1 MARFGLS
8 PYSNPVES
16 ALQSFGTGL
25 RDISLL
31 RDLTSGNKER
41 EEQQRRQL
49 TDLQITG
56 QQQRN
61 QEFSDEAPNR
71 ALERETKNKELHTK
85 IATQTYG
92 PGIDSAA
99 RKAKDSIPT
108 GQPPQFSADEIAGVL
123 GFADQHSHF
132 GGTKNEES
140 EHVQQAV
147 AANKVQQNLVQLA
160 PALAQHSQQSGQTM
174 HRIDNTVVPGFID
187 DVNAAFKN
195 SSVFDGKEVEALG
208 VDAATGEVTV
218 RVKGKDGPELLKDKD
233 GNIKKFS
240 VNDLQNMV
248 NKSASFGNLVLSSYA
263 QMHGND
269 DLMKEVEGKKKE
281 IADSHG
287 RLATMDEYAEWEG
300 KNPDATVAQKRTQ
313 IQKIGAKHGVSET
326 ALDKIAKEQ
335 IAEKKNP
342 RSGLAGKETIV
353 DGKRVYLD
361 DEGKPTDIVAAPKE
375 RPPVDPVT
383 GMIRQQHL
391 DDAKSKRLSKETSDM
406 DKKLA
411 GEYSSEALN
420 AIDSPDDKKKLDTK
434 NIDAVS
440 GYLPAEKKEELDKIR
455 TVASRLIEEDG
466 YTAERAV
473 REAKAAYKKRSEKS
487 KHEAFTHNQPGHL

>member
-1 MARFGLS
+1 M
-8 PYSNPVES
+8 
-16 ALQSFGTGL
+16 
-25 RDISLL
+25 
-31 RDLTSGNKER
+31 
-41 EEQQRRQL
+41 
-49 TDLQITG
+49 QI
-56 QQQRN
+56 
-61 QEFSDEAPNR
+61 
-71 ALERETKNKELHTK
+71 
-85 IATQTYG
+85 
-92 PGIDSAA
+92 
-99 RKAKDSIPT
+99 
-108 GQPPQFSADEIAGVL
+108 
-123 GFADQHSHF
+123 
-132 GGTKNEES
+132 
-140 EHVQQAV
+140 
-147 AANKVQQNLVQLA
+147 
-160 PALAQHSQQSGQTM
+160 
-174 HRIDNTVVPGFID
+174 
-187 DVNAAFKN
+187 
-195 SSVFDGKEVEALG
+195 DGKEIDVPSIIPTTTHEERAWILKNANN
-208 VDAATGEVTV
+208 DAAWKTAEGHAIVAKAADFAKQ
-218 RVKGKDGPELLKDKD
+218 RIAQGKSPFAGDDESPSSDLLRDKD

-269 DLMKEVEGKKKE
+269 ALMKEVEGKKKE